1 MTGRLGWRAL
11 LPAAALALGIGSG
24 SVPGG
29 AASIGTPENTQF
41 LPVWLGPGS
50 DALHFGAPALLNLPP
65 GWSQGDAGVVVA
77 PGGAWAPGA
86 RDRLVAGLLDA
97 GAAVLELNRPREG
110 LPGEDP
116 LRRDL
121 AEALATLHAGFGA
134 GLVVLLGEGEGGE
147 AALAVGADAAGRGR
161 AHLAAAIRL
170 GPEPAFLAGQVSPEE
185 AWPARAP
192 LLCEVL
198 AVAQPDDAVGFA
210 DACAAGLLTMR

>member
-134 GLVVLLGEGEGGE
+134 GLVVLLGEGEGGRGGAGGRRRRRRAGPRPSCRGDPARPRARLPRRPGLAGGGLAGPRA
-147 AALAVGADAAGRGR
+147 AALRGAGRRAAG
-161 AHLAAAIRL
+161 
-170 GPEPAFLAGQVSPEE
+170 
-185 AWPARAP
+185 
-192 LLCEVL
+192 
-198 AVAQPDDAVGFA
+198 
-210 DACAAGLLTMR
+210 